1 MVVGESK
8 QDLERISDDLNRE
21 GQRSKRMKES
31 KVVAAILCAASL
43 IGVGAYHIV
52 TESRK
57 DVEPPVL
64 SAESDELDVGIAAT
78 DEELKSGVAALD
90 AKDGNVSGSIMI
102 DSIQKKEDGSGNFD
116 ITYVA
121 FDHSSNQGKL
131 TRTLHYTDYTTPRFS
146 LTTALRFPSGQQINL
161 LSYFSANDCI
171 DGNLTPFI
179 TLSGDT
185 EVLDKKPKA
194 GYYNCNI
201 SVTNS
206 VGDTVTLPIQVEV
219 YDGNKTRPELE
230 LSNYLIYIE
239 KGTAFD
245 PNAYV
250 QQVKE
255 YEKVKP
261 VVAAEAWTD
270 AENEIPLSWIT
281 VESGVDVNTP
291 GAYTVSYIYKSPT
304 SGLDCTVNLIVV
316 VE

>member
-1 MVVGESK
+1 
-8 QDLERISDDLNRE
+8 
-21 GQRSKRMKES
+21 MKES
-31 KVVAAILCAASL
+31 KVVAAVLCVASL
-43 IGVGAYHIV
+43 IGVGAYHAV

-57 DVEPPVL
+57 DTEPPVL
-64 SAESDELDVGIAAT
+64 SVETERLDVGIAAT
-78 DEELKSGVAALD
+78 EQELKSGVAALD

-102 DSIQKKEDGSGNFD
+102 DNIQKRTDGSGDFD

-131 TRTLHYTDYTTPRFS
+131 TRTLHYTDYRSPQFS
-146 LTTALRFPSGQQINL
+146 LTTALRFPAGEQINL
-161 LSYFSANDCI
+161 LSCFSANDCI

-185 EVLDKKPKA
+185 EVLDKKPKE
-194 GYYNCNI
+194 GYYDCNI

-219 YDGNKTRPELE
+219 YDGNKSRPEME

-239 KGTAFD
+239 RGAAFD
-245 PNAYV
+245 PDTYV

-270 AENEIPLSWIT
+270 AEGQVPLSWIS
-281 VESGVDVNTP
+281 VESNVDVNTP
-291 GAYTVSYIYKSPT
+291 GVYTVSYIYKSPT
-304 SGLDCTVNLIVV
+304 SGLDCTVKLIVV